1 MNRGINGLAGVA
13 VGQIYGSIH
22 RGKGKPAV
30 RLRVLTVGADQ
41 CLYEIVGT
49 LDGSMPRGV
58 ANIGVGARGHVPFR
72 LLGTQDYPLL
82 EDV

>member
-1 MNRGINGLAGVA
+1 
-13 VGQIYGSIH
+13 
-22 RGKGKPAV
+22 V